1 MGEQNPYHISAEE
14 FARKYKSGDL
24 HPGEVI
30 DVREP
35 EEWRMVRLEHCKWI
49 PMGKIPERLQ
59 ELDRNQKIY
68 VMCAH
73 GIRSLHVV
81 QFLINNGF
89 ADVVNVDGG
98 LAEVSLYLDEG
109 DFRQG

>member
-1 MGEQNPYHISAEE
+1 MANQNPSHISAEE
-14 FARKYKSGDL
+14 FARKYKSGAL
-24 HPGEVI
+24 HPDEVI

-35 EEWRMVRLEHCKWI
+35 EEWRMARLENCKFI
-49 PMGKIPERLQ
+49 PMGSISERIH
-59 ELDRNQKIY
+59 ELDPEQKIY

-81 QFLINNGF
+81 RFLSDHGF

-98 LAEVSLYLDEG
+98 LAEVSLYLEEG
-109 DFRQG
+109 DLRQG